1 MEDQYFGTKGLYE
14 VVLKANTSMKMG
26 PRNVEVG
33 EPVLYFNNISIA
45 QLNEDTRPIMARGG
59 WGNMPHVIWEDRA
72 EMTFVLSEGVMNAV
86 SMGILMSALMLE
98 NKGTDALYIPKAE
111 GPFDLDRNNS
121 FFLQET
127 PAEKKKAFC
136 FEYSNDV
143 PQKKINYQLDGKRV
157 TVPNGD
163 RSKTYFFD
171 YYYRY
176 GKEAI
181 TYLIEKER
189 FNGTFSLEG
198 KFYTKDENVGLNTT
212 NILYMPKVRIMSNI
226 NLRLGERADPTVA
239 VFNIIAMPQMT
250 EDSRYELMKIIRLG
264 EDIDGDI

>member
-1 MEDQYFGTKGLYE
+1 MEDQYFGTKELYE

-171 YYYRY
+171 Y
-176 GKEAI
+176 
-181 TYLIEKER
+181 
-189 FNGTFSLEG
+189 
-198 KFYTKDENVGLNTT
+198 
-212 NILYMPKVRIMSNI
+212 
-226 NLRLGERADPTVA
+226 
-239 VFNIIAMPQMT
+239 
-250 EDSRYELMKIIRLG
+250 
-264 EDIDGDI
+264 

>member
-1 MEDQYFGTKGLYE
+1 M
-14 VVLKANTSMKMG
+14 
-26 PRNVEVG
+26 
-33 EPVLYFNNISIA
+33 
-45 QLNEDTRPIMARGG
+45 
-59 WGNMPHVIWEDRA
+59 
-72 EMTFVLSEGVMNAV
+72 
-86 SMGILMSALMLE
+86 
-98 NKGTDALYIPKAE
+98 
-111 GPFDLDRNNS
+111 
-121 FFLQET
+121 
-127 PAEKKKAFC
+127 
-136 FEYSNDV
+136 
-143 PQKKINYQLDGKRV
+143 

-239 VFNIIAMPQMT
+239 AFNIIAMPQMT
-250 EDSRYELMKIIRLG
+250 EDSRYEVMKIIRLG